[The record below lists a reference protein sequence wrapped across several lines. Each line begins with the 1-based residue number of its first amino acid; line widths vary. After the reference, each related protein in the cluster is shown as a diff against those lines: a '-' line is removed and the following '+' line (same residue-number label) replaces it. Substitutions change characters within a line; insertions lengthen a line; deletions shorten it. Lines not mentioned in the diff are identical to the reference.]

1 MAITTTSETVEL
13 FENISQAAV
22 FTLSEQTVIRPLV
35 ANYDLSGTPGLTAS
49 IPVIPV
55 VSAGALVEG
64 TDIGTM
70 TTFNPTGKDV
80 TCAEIGVGVELTDFT
95 KESASLDV
103 QAAVGRQ
110 IGDGI
115 AAKVDQDLANLF
127 AGFSSTVGSGAAE
140 ITASV
145 IFQAAATLRNAN
157 APGPYYCVLA
167 PFQAMALKQQ
177 LAGTGNT
184 NMGSLSDIG
193 NQALR
198 DGFIGT
204 LAGMQIFESS
214 NISND
219 PSAGGV
225 IGAAF
230 SRDAL
235 AYVNKRPFRL
245 ETERNASARSTELI
259 GTHAFGVSELVDAY
273 GVGIIGDN
281 QV

>member
-1 MAITTTSETVEL
+1 MAITTTTETVEL

-22 FTLSEQTVIRPLV
+22 FTMSEQTVIRPLV

-49 IPVIPV
+49 IPVIPTI
-55 VSAGALVEG
+55 SAAAVAENADLSAA
-64 TDIGTM
+64 
-70 TTFNPTGKDV
+70 TFNPTGKDV
-80 TCAEIGVGVELTDFT
+80 TCSEIGVNVELTDFVR
-95 KESASLDV
+95 ESATLDV

-110 IGDGI
+110 MGEGI
-115 AAKVDQDLANLF
+115 AAKVDTDLAALF
-127 AGFSSTVGSGAAE
+127 AGFSNTVGSGAAE

-145 IFQAAATLRNAN
+145 IFQAAATLRNNN

-184 NMGSLSDIG
+184 NMGSLSDVG

-214 NISND
+214 NIAND

-245 ETERNASARSTELI
+245 ETERNASTRSTELV
-259 GTHAFGVSELVDAY
+259 GTHAFGVSELIDAY

>member
-1 MAITTTSETVEL
+1 MSQTTTTQTVEL

-22 FTLSEQTVIRPLV
+22 FTMSEQTVIRPLV

-49 IPVIPV
+49 IPVIPTLAA
-55 VSAGALVEG
+55 SAAAEG
-64 TDIGTM
+64 SDVTLTQ
-70 TTFNPTGKDV
+70 FNPTGKDV
-80 TCAEIGVGVELTDFT
+80 TCSEIGVNVQITDFV

-103 QAAVGRQ
+103 QAAIGRQ
-110 IGDGI
+110 GGEAI
-115 AAKVDQDLANLF
+115 AAKVDTDLAALF
-127 AGFSSTVGSGAAE
+127 AGFSNTVGSGAAE

-145 IFQAAATLRNAN
+145 IFQAAATLRNNN

-214 NISND
+214 NIAND

-230 SRDAL
+230 SRDSL
-235 AYVNKRPFRL
+235 AYVNKRPLRL
-245 ETERNASARSTELI
+245 ETERSAKGRSTDIVL
-259 GTHAFGVSELVDAY
+259 THAFGVSELIDAY

>member
-1 MAITTTSETVEL
+1 MSKWKEIESYMESKSFHESKFNITKKQAQMILDLKKDELEKMRFLAMLDIDKDEVKQLAKKDPSIMKAI
-13 FENISQAAV
+13 
-22 FTLSEQTVIRPLV
+22 
-35 ANYDLSGTPGLTAS
+35 
-49 IPVIPV
+49 
-55 VSAGALVEG
+55 
-64 TDIGTM
+64 
-70 TTFNPTGKDV
+70 
-80 TCAEIGVGVELTDFT
+80 
-95 KESASLDV
+95 
-103 QAAVGRQ
+103 GRQ
-110 IGDGI
+110 GGEAI
-115 AAKVDQDLANLF
+115 AAKVDTDLAALF
-127 AGFSSTVGSGAAE
+127 AGFSNTVGSGAAE

-145 IFQAAATLRNAN
+145 IFQAAATLRNNN

-214 NISND
+214 KIAND

-230 SRDAL
+230 SRDSL
-235 AYVNKRPFRL
+235 AYVNKRPLRL
-245 ETERNASARSTELI
+245 ETERSAKGRSTDIVL
-259 GTHAFGVSELVDAY
+259 THAFGVSELIDAY

>member
-22 FTLSEQTVIRPLV
+22 FTMSEQTVIRPLV

-55 VSAGALVEG
+55 ISAAAVAENADLSSS
-64 TDIGTM
+64 
-70 TTFNPTGKDV
+70 TFNPTGKDV
-80 TCAEIGVGVELTDFT
+80 TCSEIGVNVELTDFVR
-95 KESASLDV
+95 ESATLDV

-110 IGDGI
+110 MGEGI
-115 AAKVDQDLANLF
+115 AAKVDQDLAALF

-140 ITASV
+140 ITANV

-157 APGPYYCVLA
+157 APGPYYCILA

-184 NMGSLSDIG
+184 NMTSLSDVG

-214 NISND
+214 NIAND

-225 IGAAF
+225 VGAAF

-245 ETERNASARSTELI
+245 ETERNASTRSTELV
-259 GTHAFGVSELVDAY
+259 GTHAFGVSELIDAY